1 MYHEGSHMNEK
12 KFKLTIA
19 SDARVS
25 LSEQIRRGITEAIM
39 SGVLQPGARLPSWID
54 LATQLGIS
62 RGTVKTAYERLSD
75 EQLVEMSRSRGTCVV
90 ENLPLSSAADTV
102 PEFVPTSELY
112 QNFLFPTGDFQM
124 GIPASDVF
132 PVPLLSRL
140 FAASA
145 RKVMSLKQVYCDPR
159 GENELRR
166 EIAGQ
171 LTLSRR
177 IKCHSSQVFVTTGF
191 TGGLGLVLHALSL
204 QGKKAWVENP
214 GFPPARK
221 ALALAGL
228 TTVAIPVD
236 SQGMDIEYG
245 IRHAPDASIAL
256 VTPGQQAPLGMTL
269 PPERRN
275 RLLEWANEG
284 DRWIIEDDYLGE
296 LQLSRRAAPSLAAQ
310 DTFDRVIHIGSF
322 SKTIS
327 PCLRMGFV
335 VVPPSL
341 VEAVADVAACLS
353 PAPDPAIQLTVL
365 AFLNGGHFLRH
376 LRKMKRVYHT
386 RSLELARIMGNFGY
400 KTHIHGLSVLIDL
413 PDGAQDKAIAHYAC
427 HFGLAPSPLSA
438 WYLPNTSSRAGLLLG
453 VSGKE
458 GEPLIQACERLDS
471 IIRKLS

>member
-1 MYHEGSHMNEK
+1 MNK
-12 KFKLTIA
+12 KNFKLTIDR
-19 SDARVS
+19 DARIS
-25 LSEQIRRGITEAIM
+25 LSEQIRLGITEAIM
-39 SGVLQPGARLPSWID
+39 SGMLQPGARLPSWID

-62 RGTVKTAYERLSD
+62 RGTVKAAYERLSD

-90 ENLPLSSAADTV
+90 DNLPVSSVTHEA
-102 PEFVPTSELY
+102 PESVPTSELY
-112 QNFLFPTGDFQM
+112 QDFLFPTGDFQM

-140 FAASA
+140 FASSA
-145 RKVMSLKQVYCDPR
+145 RKVMSLRQAYCDPR

-171 LTLSRR
+171 LTLSRG
-177 IKCHSSQVFVTTGF
+177 IKCHSSQVFITTGF

-204 QGKKAWVENP
+204 RGKKAWVENP

-221 ALALAGL
+221 ALALAGM
-228 TTVAIPVD
+228 TIVPVPVD
-236 SQGMDIEYG
+236 SQGMNIEFG
-245 IRHAPDASIAL
+245 IRHAPDASVAL

-269 PPERRN
+269 PLDRRN
-275 RLLEWANEG
+275 RLLEWASER
-284 DRWIIEDDYLGE
+284 DSWIIEDDYLGE
-296 LQLSRRAAPSLAAQ
+296 LQLNRRAAPALAAQ

-327 PCLRMGFV
+327 PCLRLGFV
-335 VVPPSL
+335 VVPSAL

-353 PAPDPAIQLTVL
+353 PAPDPAIQLAVL

-386 RSLELARIMGNFGY
+386 RSHELARIMESFGY
-400 KTHIHGLSVLIDL
+400 ETHIHGLSVLIDL
-413 PDGAQDKAIAHYAC
+413 PDGAQDKAIAHYAYNY
-427 HFGLAPSPLSA
+427 GLAPSPLSA
-438 WYLPNTSSRAGLLLG
+438 WYLPDTSSRAGLLLG

-458 GEPLIQACERLDS
+458 GESLLQACQRLDRL
-471 IIRKLS
+471 IRKLS

>member
-1 MYHEGSHMNEK
+1 MNK
-12 KFKLTIA
+12 NNFKLTI
-19 SDARVS
+19 DRNARIS
-25 LSEQIRRGITEAIM
+25 LSEQIRQGITEAIM
-39 SGVLQPGARLPSWID
+39 SGMLQPGARLPSWID

-62 RGTVKTAYERLSD
+62 RGTVKAAYERLSD

-90 ENLPLSSAADTV
+90 DNLPLSSKAHAV
-102 PEFVPTSELY
+102 PEAVPTSELY
-112 QNFLFPTGDFQM
+112 QDFLFPTGDFQM

-145 RKVMSLKQVYCDPR
+145 RKTMSLRQVYCDPR

-171 LTLSRR
+171 LTLSRG
-177 IKCHSSQVFVTTGF
+177 IKCHSSQVFITTGF
-191 TGGLGLVLHALSL
+191 TGGLGLILHALSL

-214 GFPPARK
+214 GFPPAGK
-221 ALALAGL
+221 ALTLAGL
-228 TTVAIPVD
+228 TTVPIPVD

-269 PPERRN
+269 TLERRSM
-275 RLLEWANEG
+275 LLEWANKV
-284 DRWIIEDDYLGE
+284 DSWIVEDDYLGE
-296 LQLSRRAAPSLAAQ
+296 LQLTRRAAPSLAAQ
-310 DTFDRVIHIGSF
+310 DTFGRVIHIGSF

-327 PCLRMGFV
+327 PCLRLGFI

-341 VEAVADVAACLS
+341 VEAIADVAACLS
-353 PAPDPAIQLTVL
+353 PAPDPAIQLAVL

-376 LRKMKRVYHT
+376 LRKMKRVYYT
-386 RSLELARIMGNFGY
+386 RSHELARIMDNFGY

-413 PDGAQDKAIAHYAC
+413 PDGAQDKAIAHYAYNY
-427 HFGLAPSPLSA
+427 GLAPSPLSG
-438 WYLPNTSSRAGLLLG
+438 WYVPNTSSRSGLLLG

-458 GEPLIQACERLDS
+458 GESLLQACQRLDRL
-471 IIRKLS
+471 IRKLS

>member
-1 MYHEGSHMNEK
+1 MNK
-12 KFKLTIA
+12 KNFKLTIDR
-19 SDARVS
+19 DARIS
-25 LSEQIRRGITEAIM
+25 LSEQIRLGITEAIM
-39 SGVLQPGARLPSWID
+39 SGMLQPGARLPSWID
-54 LATQLGIS
+54 LATQLGVS
-62 RGTVKTAYERLSD
+62 RGTVKAAYERLSD
-75 EQLVEMSRSRGTCVV
+75 EQLVEMSRARGTCVV
-90 ENLPLSSAADTV
+90 DNLPVSSLTHAV
-102 PEFVPTSELY
+102 PESAPTSELY
-112 QNFLFPTGDFQM
+112 QDFLFPTGDFQM

-140 FAASA
+140 FASSA
-145 RKVMSLKQVYCDPR
+145 RKVMSLRQAYCDPR

-171 LTLSRR
+171 LTLSRG

-191 TGGLGLVLHALSL
+191 TGGLGLVLHTLSL

-228 TTVAIPVD
+228 TTVPVPVD
-236 SQGMDIEYG
+236 SQGMDIDYG

-269 PPERRN
+269 PLERRN
-275 RLLEWANEG
+275 KLLGWANERG
-284 DRWIIEDDYLGE
+284 SWIVEDDYLGE
-296 LQLSRRAAPSLAAQ
+296 LQLSRRAAPSLASQ

-327 PCLRMGFV
+327 PCLRLGFV
-335 VVPPSL
+335 VVPPQL
-341 VEAVADVAACLS
+341 VEAVSDVAACLS
-353 PAPDPAIQLTVL
+353 PAPDPAIQLAVL

-376 LRKMKRVYHT
+376 LRKMKRVYQT
-386 RSLELARIMGNFGY
+386 RSHELARIMENFGY

-413 PDGAQDKAIAHYAC
+413 PDGAQDKAIAHYAYNY
-427 HFGLAPSPLSA
+427 GLAPSPLSA
-438 WYLPNTSSRAGLLLG
+438 WYLPDTSSRAGLLLG

-458 GEPLIQACERLDS
+458 GELLLQACQRLDRL
-471 IIRKLS
+471 IRKLS

>member
-1 MYHEGSHMNEK
+1 MNK
-12 KFKLTIA
+12 KNFKLTIDR
-19 SDARVS
+19 DARIS
-25 LSEQIRRGITEAIM
+25 LSEQIRLGITEAIM
-39 SGVLQPGARLPSWID
+39 SGMLQPGARLPSWID

-62 RGTVKTAYERLSD
+62 RGTVKAAYERLSD

-90 ENLPLSSAADTV
+90 DNLPVSSVTHEV
-102 PEFVPTSELY
+102 PESVPTSELY
-112 QNFLFPTGDFQM
+112 QDFLFPTGDFQM

-140 FAASA
+140 FASSA
-145 RKVMSLKQVYCDPR
+145 RKVMSLRQAYCDPR

-171 LTLSRR
+171 LTLSRG
-177 IKCHSSQVFVTTGF
+177 IKCHSSQVFITTGF

-204 QGKKAWVENP
+204 RGKKAWVENP

-221 ALALAGL
+221 ALALAGM
-228 TTVAIPVD
+228 TIVPVPVD
-236 SQGMDIEYG
+236 SQGMNIEFG
-245 IRHAPDASIAL
+245 IRHAPDASVAL

-269 PPERRN
+269 PLDRRN
-275 RLLEWANEG
+275 RLLEWASER
-284 DRWIIEDDYLGE
+284 DSWIIEDDYLGE
-296 LQLSRRAAPSLAAQ
+296 LQLNRRAAPALAAQ

-327 PCLRMGFV
+327 PCLRLGFV
-335 VVPPSL
+335 VVPPTL

-353 PAPDPAIQLTVL
+353 PAPDPAIQLAVL

-386 RSLELARIMGNFGY
+386 RSHELARIMESFGY
-400 KTHIHGLSVLIDL
+400 ETHIHGLSVLIDL
-413 PDGAQDKAIAHYAC
+413 PDDAQDKAIAHYAYNY
-427 HFGLAPSPLSA
+427 GLAPSPLSA
-438 WYLPNTSSRAGLLLG
+438 WYLPDTSSRAGLLLG

-458 GEPLIQACERLDS
+458 GESLLQACQRLDRL
-471 IIRKLS
+471 IRKLS

>member
-1 MYHEGSHMNEK
+1 MNK
-12 KFKLTIA
+12 KNFKLTIDR
-19 SDARVS
+19 DARIS
-25 LSEQIRRGITEAIM
+25 LSEQIRLGITEAIM
-39 SGVLQPGARLPSWID
+39 SGMLQPGARLPSWID

-62 RGTVKTAYERLSD
+62 RGTVKAAYERLSD

-90 ENLPLSSAADTV
+90 DNLPVSSVTHQA
-102 PEFVPTSELY
+102 PESVPTSELY
-112 QNFLFPTGDFQM
+112 QDFLFPTGDFQM

-140 FAASA
+140 FASSA
-145 RKVMSLKQVYCDPR
+145 RKVMSLRQAYCDPR

-171 LTLSRR
+171 LTLSRG
-177 IKCHSSQVFVTTGF
+177 IKCHSSQVFITTGF

-204 QGKKAWVENP
+204 RGKKAWVENP

-221 ALALAGL
+221 ALALAGM
-228 TTVAIPVD
+228 TIVPVPVD
-236 SQGMDIEYG
+236 SQGMNIEFG
-245 IRHAPDASIAL
+245 IRHAPDASVAL

-269 PPERRN
+269 PLDRRN
-275 RLLEWANEG
+275 RLLEWASER
-284 DRWIIEDDYLGE
+284 DSWIIEDDYLGE
-296 LQLSRRAAPSLAAQ
+296 LQLNRRAAPALAAQ

-327 PCLRMGFV
+327 PCLRLGFV
-335 VVPPSL
+335 VVPPAL

-353 PAPDPAIQLTVL
+353 PAPDPAIQLAVL

-386 RSLELARIMGNFGY
+386 RSHELARIMESFGY
-400 KTHIHGLSVLIDL
+400 ETHIHGLSVLIDL
-413 PDGAQDKAIAHYAC
+413 PDGAQDKAIAHYAYNY
-427 HFGLAPSPLSA
+427 GLAPSPLSA
-438 WYLPNTSSRAGLLLG
+438 WYLPDTSSRAGLLLG

-458 GEPLIQACERLDS
+458 GESLLQACQRLDRL
-471 IIRKLS
+471 IRKLS